1 MESELSVPSPR
12 ARVCVQ
18 NEKQSRDFLYKFR
31 SKGATYQLKVP
42 LELPYIGNPRE
53 LAVRLVN
60 THKLPCYLEDDL
72 CGQLKQF
79 ALEETVKLL
88 DQVCYEH
95 WRYAMNIDEG
105 VGVRRA
111 HNLITPPVVL
121 LHTVNNRGLGCY
133 FI

>member
-1 MESELSVPSPR
+1 MENSASELSVP
-12 ARVCVQ
+12 RVCVQ
-18 NEKQSRDFLYKFR
+18 NEKQSCDFLYKFR

-88 DQVCYEH
+88 DQVAEENLYGGSVLEEVCYEH
-95 WRYAMNIDEG
+95 
-105 VGVRRA
+105 
-111 HNLITPPVVL
+111 
-121 LHTVNNRGLGCY
+121 
-133 FI
+133 